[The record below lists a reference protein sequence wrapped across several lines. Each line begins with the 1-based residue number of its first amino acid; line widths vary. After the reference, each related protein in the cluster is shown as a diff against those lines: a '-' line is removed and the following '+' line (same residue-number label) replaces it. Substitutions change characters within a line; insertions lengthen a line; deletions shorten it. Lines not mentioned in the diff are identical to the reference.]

1 MPMRWEA
8 PAKKS
13 MAFFKRLCRER
24 QMETDINKLFAYLQK
39 FEDKGAGEQL
49 SFMDLI

>member
-8 PAKKS
+8 PAKR
-13 MAFFKRLCRER
+13 AYGVFKRLCRER